1 MHVYGTKDLVG
12 LLGISR
18 AKIRSL
24 TRSGHLSPRKGERGE
39 LQFSFQDLIVLR
51 TAKALRAA
59 SIPTRRINSSLKQL
73 KQSLPPTVPLTGLS
87 ITSVG
92 DRIAVREGPQ
102 RREIDSGQYVLA
114 LEVIAS
120 GGDVRIIDRGARD
133 DDPYTI
139 GCSLEDDNP
148 EGAIAAYER
157 CLASNA
163 GHHEARLNCGRLL
176 HLAGRLAAA
185 ERIYRDAQHH
195 DATLLFNLGVL
206 LEDMDRE
213 AEAMH
218 AYRDALDLDPAFAD
232 AHFNLARLQ
241 ERANN
246 PRAALRHLLAYRRLL
261 NQRGT

>member
-92 DRIAVREGPQ
+92 GRLCFNCLRELLIRRVGIDAARKALAVRNTMRSWKENCSSPRSPLRGLKWPLRVSDRIFAREMPSSPT
-102 RREIDSGQYVLA
+102 RSFV
-114 LEVIAS
+114 
-120 GGDVRIIDRGARD
+120 
-133 DDPYTI
+133 P
-139 GCSLEDDNP
+139 
-148 EGAIAAYER
+148 
-157 CLASNA
+157 
-163 GHHEARLNCGRLL
+163 
-176 HLAGRLAAA
+176 
-185 ERIYRDAQHH
+185 
-195 DATLLFNLGVL
+195 
-206 LEDMDRE
+206 
-213 AEAMH
+213 
-218 AYRDALDLDPAFAD
+218 
-232 AHFNLARLQ
+232 
-241 ERANN
+241 
-246 PRAALRHLLAYRRLL
+246 
-261 NQRGT
+261 